1 MTKTYIKFRK
11 RVMVVSCV
19 IILSWFGLCIRLF
32 NIQILDSSNYR
43 KILIKQAQKKHI
55 LKANRGNIY
64 DRNNKP
70 FTRNII
76 HYTLSASPSKVTKK
90 LELAEMIS
98 KNTGKSV
105 SHYLNK
111 LRSKENFIYLERN
124 LNRQSL
130 GDLGSINI
138 DGFQIKRHY
147 RRYYPHNSIGA
158 QIIGYTNIDDNGISG
173 IEKDFNKYLTGAPG
187 WIIKTKG
194 WKGRFQN
201 RSGNPYQK
209 PIGGNNIQLTI
220 DLEYQSIL
228 EEELARRQK
237 ETNSVAATGII
248 MDPQTGEVLAIAS
261 TPGFNNNKYSK
272 TKIDYHRVRAVTD
285 QFEPGS
291 TFKVVAAISALLKDD
306 IAVSDEFNCENGL
319 YPYYDITVSDHEKY
333 GFLTFSQIIQN
344 SSNIGIVK
352 IMDKVGPMALYNTA
366 RTLGFGTKTGISI
379 SGEYSGD
386 LHPIKSWSQV
396 SKGQIAM
403 GYEVGVTAIQLAAAY
418 CAIANGGYLVSPTL
432 VRQIVKNNGD
442 IVYKEEPEI
451 IRKVADEKVMGLM
464 KKMLRSVVSNGTGF
478 KAEIA
483 GWEVAGKTGTAKKAK
498 NGSYNNAEYISNFVG
513 MFPFE
518 DPQLL
523 GLIILDEPSKP
534 FHWGSEGAAVVF
546 SRTMKRIIN
555 LDDNIIPPSRDRS
568 RHKNNTNDLYP
579 DDIIVAKLSS
589 KKEYSPKKLPPALS
603 IVSTKNNEAIKLPD
617 LRGFSM
623 RKAMKELG
631 IIGIKPKVDGSGKVS
646 WQSPKP
652 GTVVKYGS
660 TCIISLK

>member
-1 MTKTYIKFRK
+1 MTKIYIKFRK
-11 RVMVVSCV
+11 RIMIVSS
-19 IILSWFGLCIRLF
+19 IIIFSWIGLCVRLF
-32 NIQILDSSNYR
+32 NIQILDSSDYR
-43 KILIKQAQKKHI
+43 KTLIKQAQKKHT
-55 LKANRGNIY
+55 LKATRGNIY

-76 HYTLSASPSKVTKK
+76 HYTLSAIPSRVTQK

-98 KNTGKSV
+98 RNTGKSV
-105 SHYLNK
+105 SSYVNK
-111 LRSKENFIYLERN
+111 LNSKENFVYLERN
-124 LNRQSL
+124 LDRQSL
-130 GDLGSINI
+130 GDLGSVNI

-173 IEKDFNKYLTGAPG
+173 VEKDFDKYLIGVNG

-209 PIGGNNIQLTI
+209 PINGNNIQLTI

-237 ETNSVAATGII
+237 ETSSIAATGII
-248 MDPQTGEVLAIAS
+248 MNPQTGEILAIAS
-261 TPGFNNNKYSK
+261 TPGFNNNKFSK

-291 TFKVVAAISALLKDD
+291 TFKIVAAISALLKNNID
-306 IAVSDEFNCENGL
+306 ISDEFNCENGL

-352 IMDKVGPMALYNTA
+352 IMDKVGSMPLYNTA
-366 RTLGFGTKTGISI
+366 RDLGFGTKTGISI

-386 LHPIKSWSQV
+386 LHPVKSWSHV

-403 GYEVGVTAIQLAAAY
+403 GYEVGVTAIQLATAY

-432 VRQIVKNNGD
+432 IRQIAKNNGD
-442 IVYKEEPEI
+442 IIYKEEPTI
-451 IRKVADEKVMGLM
+451 LRRVADEKVMGLM
-464 KKMLRSVVSNGTGF
+464 KKMLRSVVSNGTGL

-483 GWEVAGKTGTAKKAK
+483 GWEIAGKTGTAKKAK

-534 FHWGSEGAAVVF
+534 FHWGSEGAAVAF

-555 LDDNIIPPSRDRS
+555 LDDNIKPPFREKPKYKESS
-568 RHKNNTNDLYP
+568 NDSYQ
-579 DDIIVAKLSS
+579 DDIILAKLSS
-589 KKEYSPKKLPPALS
+589 QPKSSLMKVPPSLS
-603 IVSTKNNEAIKLPD
+603 MVSTKKNKAIKIPD

-623 RKAMKELG
+623 RKAMRELG
-631 IIGIKPKVDGSGKVS
+631 VIGLKPRIDGSGKVS
-646 WQSPKP
+646 WQSPEP